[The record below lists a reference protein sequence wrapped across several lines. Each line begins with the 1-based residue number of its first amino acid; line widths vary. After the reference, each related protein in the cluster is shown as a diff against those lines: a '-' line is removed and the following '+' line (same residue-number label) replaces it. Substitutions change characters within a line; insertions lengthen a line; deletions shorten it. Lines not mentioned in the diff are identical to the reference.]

1 MNLNQH
7 SKNVQ
12 QKIAHYLDIP
22 KEIILDLPKI
32 TLIGDIQLYI
42 ENHRGIIEYTSEKIR
57 IAIAI
62 GELEIGGEKLV
73 IRNITREEMYLDGHI
88 KSVQFNR

>member
-42 ENHRGIIEYTSEKIR
+42 ENHRGIIEYSSKKVR
-57 IAIAI
+57 ISVAI
-62 GELEIGGEKLV
+62 GELEIGGEQLV
-73 IRNITREEMYLDGHI
+73 IRHITREEMYLDGRI
-88 KSVQFNR
+88 KSIQLNR